1 MVSLF
6 IRLPSVIMKGVEI
19 SFEKIVFRNK
29 DRINKIYTGER
40 NIIVRFSDPHLLLN
54 KTDSLLK

>member
-19 SFEKIVFRNK
+19 SFEKIVFSNK
-29 DRINKIYTGER
+29 DRINKIYTRER
-40 NIIVRFSDPHLLLN
+40 NIIIRFSDPRLLLN
-54 KTDSLLK
+54 KKDSLLK